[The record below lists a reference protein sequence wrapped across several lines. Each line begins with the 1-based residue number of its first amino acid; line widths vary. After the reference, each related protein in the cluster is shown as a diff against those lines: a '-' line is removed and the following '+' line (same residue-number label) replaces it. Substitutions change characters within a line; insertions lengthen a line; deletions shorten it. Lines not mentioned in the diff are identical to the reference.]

1 MPRKT
6 KVEHPYR
13 DSYRDAYRDRDG
25 LMLLCGSIRNLDI
38 L

>member
-1 MPRKT
+1 MPRKK

-13 DSYRDAYRDRDG
+13 DSYRDAYRDRAS